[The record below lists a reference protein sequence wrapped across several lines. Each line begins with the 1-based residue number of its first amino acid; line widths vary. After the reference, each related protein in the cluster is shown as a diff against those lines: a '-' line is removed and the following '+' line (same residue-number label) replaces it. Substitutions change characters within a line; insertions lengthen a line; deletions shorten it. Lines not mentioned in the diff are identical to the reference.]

1 MCILGGLWGTIRETR
16 RAENPEDLQST
27 KKTWKFRRLTKDFTS
42 RLSSPPQWC
51 WTCQRSLAA
60 WPGPRSLLDDHC
72 RTTHDAHIALCAGGI
87 LKGTFYILSAITV
100 VRAQYFCA
108 PWKLEIYIYDQ
119 CRRPFIDEKDHLA
132 GWLTI
137 NTEPTIINIF
147 FNDLFKLYPN
157 NGRSACWYWFL
168 MAFQTVGRYFVML
181 GLGSVPELLCICP
194 CLCLPWMSKSKG
206 CWCIN

>member
-16 RAENPEDLQST
+16 RTENPEDLQST
-27 KKTWKFRRLTKDFTS
+27 KKTWKFRRLTIHSGWIHHPNDAGRAREVWQPDQDQDRRWTS
-42 RLSSPPQWC
+42 PAGLLMMLTLCCVLVESWKGHFIFYLP
-51 WTCQRSLAA
+51 
-60 WPGPRSLLDDHC
+60 SLL
-72 RTTHDAHIALCAGGI
+72 
-87 LKGTFYILSAITV
+87 YMN
-100 VRAQYFCA
+100 AQYFCA

-119 CRRPFIDEKDHLA
+119 CRRPFIEEKDHLA
-132 GWLTI
+132 GWLTT

-168 MAFQTVGRYFVML
+168 MAFQTVGHYFVML

-194 CLCLPWMSKSKG
+194 CLCLPWMSKNKG
-206 CWCIN
+206 C